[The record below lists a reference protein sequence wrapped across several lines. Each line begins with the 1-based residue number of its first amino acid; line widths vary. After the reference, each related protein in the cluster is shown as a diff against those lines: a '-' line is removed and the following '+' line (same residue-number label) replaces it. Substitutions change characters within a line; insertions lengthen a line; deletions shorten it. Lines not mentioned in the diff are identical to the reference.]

1 MRSRWLVAGA
11 VAASSIAWASP
22 VAAHAE
28 LDFTLPGNGTTVGQP
43 VSEISVGF
51 TEPVTLVGNGFEV
64 LTPDGTVIEPFPVT
78 DDDMTFRLPLDPPL
92 GGGSVGVR
100 YEVAADD
107 GHVLEGSFVFDVA
120 APAPTTTTP
129 VATTFAVVASTSTS
143 TSTSASAT
151 VSVPGTAPAVGATAV
166 TSPGTTVAA
175 ADGDGS
181 NSGTIIAVAA
191 AVAAAAAAF
200 LFVRSRRHP

>member
-11 VAASSIAWASP
+11 VAASSIAWSSP

-28 LDFTLPGNGTTVGQP
+28 LDFTLPGNGTTVGEP

-64 LTPDGTVIEPFPVT
+64 LTPDGIVIEPFPVT

-92 GGGSVGVR
+92 AGGSVGVR

-129 VATTFAVVASTSTS
+129 VVTTLSVAVSTSAPTS
-143 TSTSASAT
+143 ASTSASTPGDT
-151 VSVPGTAPAVGATAV
+151 VAVPTAV
-166 TSPGTTVAA
+166 TAQGTAAVA

-181 NSGTIIAVAA
+181 NSGTVIAGAA
-191 AVAAAAAAF
+191 AVAVAAAAF
-200 LFVRSRRHP
+200 LFVRSRRHS

>member
-1 MRSRWLVAGA
+1 LAAAA
-11 VAASSIAWASP
+11 VVASSIASASP
-22 VAAHAE
+22 VAAHTE
-28 LDFTLPGNGTTVGQP
+28 LEFTLPGNGTTVGEP

-92 GGGSVGVR
+92 AGGSVGVR
-100 YEVAADD
+100 YEVVADD

-120 APAPTTTTP
+120 APAPTT
-129 VATTFAVVASTSTS
+129 ATAASTTS
-143 TSTSASAT
+143 PVVVSTSAA
-151 VSVPGTAPAVGATAV
+151 VSVPATTLGVSA
-166 TSPGTTVAA
+166 TTVTPPATTTTTA
-175 ADGDGS
+175 ADGEGS
-181 NSGTIIAVAA
+181 NRGTVIAVAA
-191 AVAAAAAAF
+191 AVAVAAAAF

>member
-1 MRSRWLVAGA
+1 MRSRWWVAGA
-11 VAASSIAWASP
+11 VAASSIAWSSP

-28 LDFTLPGNGTTVGQP
+28 LDFTLPGNGTTVGEP

-64 LTPDGTVIEPFPVT
+64 LTPDGIVIEPFPVT

-92 GGGSVGVR
+92 AGGSVGVR

-129 VATTFAVVASTSTS
+129 VVTTLSVAVSTSAPTS
-143 TSTSASAT
+143 ASTSASTPGDT
-151 VSVPGTAPAVGATAV
+151 VAVPTAV
-166 TSPGTTVAA
+166 TAQGTAAVA

-181 NSGTIIAVAA
+181 NSDTVIAGAA
-191 AVAAAAAAF
+191 AVAVAAAAF
-200 LFVRSRRHP
+200 LFVRSRRHS